1 MTVRMPR
8 NRAPPRKR
16 SPGKSGSAVPFAAT
30 AAASGLPDQDA
41 PQLAPDTN
49 AAFGLADASVVGKPG
64 EPLLRLVQ

>member
-1 MTVRMPR
+1 
-8 NRAPPRKR
+8 APPRKR
-16 SPGKSGSAVPFAAT
+16 SRSKSGSAVPFAAT

-49 AAFGLADASVVGKPG
+49 AAFGLADASLVGKAG